1 MSWNSLPHD
10 ITIKIL
16 KLRYK
21 YRKTAS
27 EKILKWWKATKQKR
41 ELLAIDISLDIEIDR
56 NEIMIISGAKLSKLL
71 NQCCTLI
78 SGRHYRNYWLI
89 VLEGIKDGLLRQRQL
104 LMKDNQEIL
113 FYQQTQISYRKLL
126 EKLQVTDNDIT
137 I

>member
-27 EKILKWWKATKQKR
+27 EKIQKWWKAKKQKR

-56 NEIMIISGAKLSKLL
+56 NEIMIVSGAKISKLL
-71 NQCCTLI
+71 NRCCTLI

-89 VLEGIKDGLLRQRQL
+89 VLEGIKDGLLRQQL
-104 LMKDNQEIL
+104 IKDEQELL
-113 FYQQTQISYRKLL
+113 FYQQTQISYGKLL
-126 EKLQVTDNDIT
+126 NKLQVTDNDIT